1 MPVKGKGEAMEGSNV
16 DWTTLILGA
25 ALGVLFGA
33 PVAYLI
39 GILSNVH
46 AIRFMQF
53 RDNRKLLKKAK
64 TKQQALLIFNRI
76 KAFKEG
82 KRDRYPFYMIL
93 SSSAVCCSIIAATLI
108 LIVVIQQE
116 FSFEI
121 RVILFL
127 FALIA
132 VLMTIACLAGIYEH
146 ARQIERFDDYK
157 AEFEKRWGAAE

>member
-1 MPVKGKGEAMEGSNV
+1 MDWSHV

-25 ALGVLFGA
+25 AIGAVLGSPL
-33 PVAYLI
+33 AYLI
-39 GILSNVH
+39 GILANVH

-64 TKQQALLIFNRI
+64 TRQQALLIFQRI

-93 SSSAVCCSIIAATLI
+93 ASSAVCCSILAATLI
-108 LIVVIQQE
+108 LIVVIRQD

-121 RVILFL
+121 RMGFGLM
-127 FALIA
+127 ALIA
-132 VLMTIACLAGIYEH
+132 VVLTIGALAAIYEH

-157 AEFEKRWGAAE
+157 REFEARWGAE

>member
-1 MPVKGKGEAMEGSNV
+1 MPAGDQGGAMDWSNV
-16 DWTTLILGA
+16 DWATLILGA
-25 ALGVLFGA
+25 VLAVVLGT

-64 TKQQALLIFNRI
+64 TRQQALLIFQRI

-93 SSSAVCCSIIAATLI
+93 ASSAVCCSILAATLI
-108 LIVVIQQE
+108 LTVVIRQD

-121 RVILFL
+121 RMVFGLL
-127 FALIA
+127 ALIA
-132 VLMTIACLAGIYEH
+132 VVLTIGALAGIYEH

-157 AEFEKRWGAAE
+157 REFEARWGAE

>member
-39 GILSNVH
+39 GILSNMH

-64 TKQQALLIFNRI
+64 TRQQALLIFQRI
-76 KAFKEG
+76 KAFREG
-82 KRDRYPFYMIL
+82 KRDKYPFYMIL
-93 SSSAVCCSIIAATLI
+93 ASSAVCCSTLAGTF
-108 LIVVIQQE
+108 IVIDVIRQD
-116 FSFEI
+116 FSFEF
-121 RVILFL
+121 RTVLGL
-127 FALIA
+127 LALIA
-132 VLMTIACLAGIYEH
+132 VLMTVAFLAGIYEH

-157 AEFEKRWGAAE
+157 KEFEARWGAE

>member
-1 MPVKGKGEAMEGSNV
+1 MPVGDKGEVMDGSHV
-16 DWTTLILGA
+16 DWITLILGA
-25 ALGVLFGA
+25 ALGVVLGM

-64 TKQQALLIFNRI
+64 TRQQALLIFNRI

-93 SSSAVCCSIIAATLI
+93 ASTAVCCSTLAATLI
-108 LIVVIQQE
+108 LINVIRQDL
-116 FSFEI
+116 SFEI
-121 RVILFL
+121 RVVLGL
-127 FALIA
+127 STLLA
-132 VLMTIACLAGIYEH
+132 VLVTIAALAGIYEH

-157 AEFEKRWGAAE
+157 NEFEARWGAE

>member
-1 MPVKGKGEAMEGSNV
+1 MEGSNIE
-16 DWTTLILGA
+16 WTPILLGA
-25 ALGVLFGA
+25 GLGVLFSM
-33 PVAYLI
+33 PIAYLI

-93 SSSAVCCSIIAATLI
+93 ASSSVCCSVLAATLI
-108 LIVVIQQE
+108 LIDVDRQD
-116 FSFEI
+116 FSFEV
-121 RVILFL
+121 RTVL
-127 FALIA
+127 ALLA
-132 VLMTIACLAGIYEH
+132 LMAALMTVACLFGIYEH
-146 ARQIERFDDYK
+146 ARQIERFDDYRK
-157 AEFEKRWGAAE
+157 EFQERWGAE

>member
-39 GILSNVH
+39 GILSNMH

-64 TKQQALLIFNRI
+64 TRQQALLIFQRI
-76 KAFKEG
+76 KAFREG
-82 KRDRYPFYMIL
+82 KRDKYPFY
-93 SSSAVCCSIIAATLI
+93 
-108 LIVVIQQE
+108 
-116 FSFEI
+116 
-121 RVILFL
+121 
-127 FALIA
+127 
-132 VLMTIACLAGIYEH
+132 
-146 ARQIERFDDYK
+146 
-157 AEFEKRWGAAE
+157 